1 LFGSSKGTLSLDVA
15 VSRSS
20 PYIDPASHA
29 SLWLQSLVMLLS
41 KLYSALMI
49 TRLLGRM
56 DRPPS
61 SSKNPRILL
70 VVISVMQSVT
80 SLSMKTS
87 QTD

>member
-1 LFGSSKGTLSLDVA
+1 
-15 VSRSS
+15 
-20 PYIDPASHA
+20 
-29 SLWLQSLVMLLS
+29 MLLS

-56 DRPPS
+56 DTPPS

-80 SLSMKTS
+80 SLSMKNS
-87 QTD
+87 QAD

>member
-1 LFGSSKGTLSLDVA
+1 LALLRAHFLWMLQFLGLALILILPLMHLSGS
-15 VSRSS
+15 
-20 PYIDPASHA
+20 
-29 SLWLQSLVMLLS
+29 SLVMLLS

-56 DRPPS
+56 DTPPS

-87 QTD
+87 QAD